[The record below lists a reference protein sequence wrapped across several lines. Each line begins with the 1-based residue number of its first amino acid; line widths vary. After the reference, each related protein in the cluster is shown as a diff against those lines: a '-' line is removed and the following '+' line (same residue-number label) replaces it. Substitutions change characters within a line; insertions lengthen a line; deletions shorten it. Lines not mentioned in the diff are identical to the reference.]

1 MVVLHWWE
9 AREGRRRIREIA
21 ISNMVKNG
29 FEKDMI
35 DDVAKNCKNR
45 LEKNLDGWT
54 ESSEC
59 QTHLILPTFLYS
71 HGTCTCIL
79 LSSNYVCKYV
89 AL

>member
-1 MVVLHWWE
+1 MWLFYIGGKQG
-9 AREGRRRIREIA
+9 EGRRRIREIA

-59 QTHLILPTFLYS
+59 QTHLTDSSRGFLQNFYK
-71 HGTCTCIL
+71 IFEKFL
-79 LSSNYVCKYV
+79 
-89 AL
+89 